1 MSNAPTPYR
10 RLERILARVDFTWRV
25 SGSHVDYIAEN
36 GIWTNRFRPGGPHGL
51 WIAGHLAYYE
61 AGALSLY
68 QQIKNNP
75 LGAWKELFGN
85 GSPCLDD
92 LSRYPDPASIHARL
106 TSGRQA
112 TRAAIAALGDADLD
126 RAVDVE
132 GLAIRDLQSQIEFL
146 AWHDSH
152 HAAQLGGI
160 VNTHKDS
167 LAAQQ
172 A

>member
-1 MSNAPTPYR
+1 MSNADAPYG
-10 RLERILARVDFTWRV
+10 RLARILARVDFTWRV
-25 SGSHVDYIAEN
+25 SGSHVDYIAEH

-51 WIAGHLAYYE
+51 WITGHLAYYE

-68 QQIKNNP
+68 TGIEGNP
-75 LGAWKELFGN
+75 LSDWKRLFGN

-92 LSRYPDPASIHARL
+92 LSSYPDPASIRERL
-106 TSGRQA
+106 RSGRRVA
-112 TRAAIAALGDADLD
+112 REAIAGLSDADLD
-126 RAVDVE
+126 RSVDLE
-132 GLAIRDLQSQIEFL
+132 RLAIRDIQSQIEFL

-167 LAAQQ
+167 LAT
-172 A
+172 

>member
-1 MSNAPTPYR
+1 MSNTDAPYG
-10 RLERILARVDFTWRV
+10 RLERLLARVDFTWRV
-25 SGSHVDYIAEN
+25 SGSHVDYIAQH

-51 WIAGHLAYYE
+51 WIAGHLTYYE

-68 QQIKNNP
+68 KGVDGNP
-75 LGAWKELFGN
+75 LSDWKELFGN

-92 LSRYPDPASIHARL
+92 LSRYPDPAGIHARL

-112 TRAAIAALGDADLD
+112 VRDAIASLGDADLD
-126 RAVDVE
+126 RTVDVE
-132 GLAIRDLQSQIEFL
+132 RLAIRDLQSQIEFL

-160 VNTHKDS
+160 VNTHKDG
-167 LAAQQ
+167 LAS
-172 A
+172 